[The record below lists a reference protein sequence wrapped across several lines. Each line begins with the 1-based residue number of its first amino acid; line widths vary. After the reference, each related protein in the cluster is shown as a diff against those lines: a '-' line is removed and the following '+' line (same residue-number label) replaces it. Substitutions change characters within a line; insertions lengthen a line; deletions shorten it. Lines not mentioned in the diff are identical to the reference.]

1 MHGKTEVIKGERLG
15 TCCLHAQLP
24 SPAFLTLWLRPRP
37 PDPGGWAGAGVRAG
51 ARGLGVGGGTQAQG
65 QRRAPAPQFMVFAH
79 PAIFIL
85 TIAADVI
92 SQALMGLNFT
102 LNRPRVPVDD
112 KQPALPSSAEL
123 LGGLSR
129 HAALLL
135 TCPPGPQQELPR
147 DPGHTGGLGDA
158 GSPKRRDGA

>member
-1 MHGKTEVIKGERLG
+1 M
-15 TCCLHAQLP
+15 
-24 SPAFLTLWLRPRP
+24 
-37 PDPGGWAGAGVRAG
+37 GGPAG

-65 QRRAPAPQFMVFAH
+65 QRRAPAPQFMVLAH

-112 KQPALPSSAEL
+112 KHSALPSSAEL

-129 HAALLL
+129 HV
-135 TCPPGPQQELPR
+135 
-147 DPGHTGGLGDA
+147 
-158 GSPKRRDGA
+158 

>member
-1 MHGKTEVIKGERLG
+1 M
-15 TCCLHAQLP
+15 
-24 SPAFLTLWLRPRP
+24 
-37 PDPGGWAGAGVRAG
+37 
-51 ARGLGVGGGTQAQG
+51 GGGTQAQG
-65 QRRAPAPQFMVFAH
+65 QRRAPAPQFMVLAH

-102 LNRPRVPVDD
+102 LNRPCVPVDD
-112 KQPALPSSAEL
+112 KHPALPSSAEL

-135 TCPPGPQQELPR
+135 TCLPGPHQEVPR
-147 DPGHTGGLGDA
+147 DPGHTCGSGDA
-158 GSPKRRDGA
+158 GSPKRRDRAQERGLLDELWRPWDDPHSKVQLGSSTSPRAPPFLGPGVMTGVVAGGP

>member
-1 MHGKTEVIKGERLG
+1 
-15 TCCLHAQLP
+15 
-24 SPAFLTLWLRPRP
+24 
-37 PDPGGWAGAGVRAG
+37 
-51 ARGLGVGGGTQAQG
+51 
-65 QRRAPAPQFMVFAH
+65 MVLAH

-102 LNRPRVPVDD
+102 LNRPCVPVDD

-135 TCPPGPQQELPR
+135 TCPLGPQQELPR
-147 DPGHTGGLGDA
+147 DPGHTDGSGDA
-158 GSPKRRDGA
+158 GSPKRRDRA